1 MGDPLSAIASA
12 ASIVSLAEV
21 SCRLAGSLF
30 RSFQAI
36 KEAPQN
42 IRRLSN
48 ELEQLH
54 CLLQEIDSLVKRH
67 NSSQSENGLS
77 IATVQS
83 LLQDCKT
90 ELEEVEE
97 ITAPFR
103 TDSSL
108 LRDAAKR
115 IRWVVGMREIDRHC
129 QAVDALGRRLGV
141 ALSVFGRYGN
151 STK

>member
-12 ASIVSLAEV
+12 ASIAGLAEV

-30 RSFQAI
+30 KSFQAI
-36 KEAPQN
+36 KEAPRN

-54 CLLQEIDSLVKRH
+54 CLLQEIDNLVKRY
-67 NSSQSENGLS
+67 NSSQFENGLS

-83 LLQDCKT
+83 LLQDCKK
-90 ELEEVEE
+90 ELDQVEKT
-97 ITAPFR
+97 TAPFR

-115 IRWVVGMREIDRHC
+115 IRCVARMPEIDRHR
-129 QAVDALGRRLGV
+129 QAVDALGRRLGI
-141 ALSVFGRYGN
+141 ALSVFGRYG
-151 STK
+151 